1 MSATARVLFALVAG
15 LVFGAAAAASGNRWA
30 LAGAAAIEPVGTL
43 WTNAIRMT
51 VIPLVMSLLI
61 SGVASHGDPKRIGV
75 LGLRA
80 LPVFVVLLVAG
91 GLLAL
96 LIAVPA
102 IARLQ
107 IPADVAAGLRA
118 SAPASSVATSGM
130 PSMVQRL
137 VETVPANP
145 VRAIADGAMLPVV
158 VFTLA
163 LALAI
168 VRLPGAQRDAATG
181 FFRALAEA
189 MLVLTRWVLAVAPIG
204 VLGLAVGLGLRTG
217 FAATGALLFYVTV
230 LSGVLAVYIVLLYPL
245 ARVAG
250 HATWR
255 EFATAS
261 APAQAVAISSRSSV
275 AALPVMIA
283 GARDR
288 LHLPAT
294 VSGFLLP
301 FSVAVFRVNVPM
313 AWVVGAVFLGKLY
326 GVSLGYGSLLG
337 LILTATA
344 ISFSV
349 PGLPSASLFLLA
361 PVLVELGLPAEGAGI
376 LIALDTIPDMFKTSA
391 NVTSHML
398 IASMLGRTEFAIENA
413 GATGGELQTER
424 RELGRPAETA
434 D

>member
-1 MSATARVLFALVAG
+1 MSETWRVLIALVAG
-15 LVFGAAAAASGNRWA
+15 LAMGAAAAASGRGWA
-30 LAGAAAIEPVGTL
+30 LAIAAAIEPVGTL

-51 VIPLVMSLLI
+51 VIPLVMSLLVT
-61 SGVASHGDPKRIGV
+61 GVASHADPKRIGAM
-75 LGLRA
+75 GLRA
-80 LPVFVVLLVAG
+80 LPIFVGLLLAG
-91 GLLAL
+91 GVLAL
-96 LIAVPA
+96 LIGVPVLA
-102 IARLQ
+102 TLQ
-107 IPADVAAGLRA
+107 IPADVAASLRA
-118 SAPASSVATSGM
+118 SAPASSVATAGM
-130 PSMVQRL
+130 PGLVQRI

-168 VRLPGAQRDAATG
+168 VRLPKTERDAATG

-189 MLVLTRWVLAVAPIG
+189 MLVLTRWVLFVAPIG

-217 FAATGALLFYVTV
+217 FAATGALLFYIA
-230 LSGVLAVYIVLLYPL
+230 LLCGVIAIYIALLYPL
-245 ARVAG
+245 ARLAG
-250 HATWR
+250 HSRWS
-255 EFATAS
+255 EFARAA

-283 GARDR
+283 AARDR
-288 LHLPAT
+288 LHLPAA

-313 AWVVGAVFLGKLY
+313 AWVVGAIFLGKLY
-326 GVSLGYGSLLG
+326 GVSLGYGALLG

-391 NVTSHML
+391 NVTSHMV
-398 IASMLGRTEFAIENA
+398 IASMLGRSEPASDDVGPRPETVHA
-413 GATGGELQTER
+413 ER
-424 RELGRPAETA
+424 
-434 D
+434 